1 MEPDILRQLKML
13 MASVK
18 TIQKEI
24 LELKDAVHPL
34 LPKTDK
40 IMSLSETV
48 EFLGMSNSK
57 IRKLMYA
64 GEIPYSKKGRRV
76 LFSQNQ
82 LILWLN
88 R

>member
-1 MEPDILRQLKML
+1 MEPDILKQLKL
-13 MASVK
+13 LAAGLK
-18 TIQKEI
+18 TVQREI
-24 LELKDAVHPL
+24 RELKDAVSPL

-40 IMSLSETV
+40 IMSLAETV
-48 EFLGMSNSK
+48 EFLRMSNSK
-57 IRKLMYA
+57 VRKLMYA

-82 LILWLN
+82 LIMWLN